1 MYSIPENHDAHSPLP
16 AWVNTRSRIY
26 WYDQYVLNEQETAF
40 RAYDPDR
47 ITEELVRTGA
57 DIIAIYAANQY
68 GIAYYPSAI
77 WPQHPNLQGRDYVG
91 DLTTRL
97 RAQGKKIMLY
107 INWLDSKHPE
117 WNTVRLGQQAA
128 PDSVMEYPL
137 ASWADPDRPN
147 GRVLALAGGQWQ
159 LPCLNSPKREQVVAL
174 AQEIVERYQPDAF
187 HLDMFLDSDICVCQ
201 YCRPA
206 LEEICGTAN
215 LTQDLIR
222 AHWPEYIDWR
232 CARTAALLAE
242 LAEVLRPHGVI
253 AAHNGFAPLFMP
265 ALRGMSEEC
274 LPSLDVFVSECFDVF
289 GVPCTD
295 LNSTSINV
303 RWQHAIG
310 KPSWILRHFSPIHYA
325 HWTITPA
332 QWQLYAAACK
342 ANGGKIFGPCGVG
355 AHPDTTSTQAAL
367 EAITA
372 GLDFYMQDADL
383 DTGAESAAR
392 IALVFSW
399 ATRKYDQADLLGM
412 QWSEE
417 FNGWARLMIEEHLP
431 FDIIVAERITTAEV
445 LEKYDLVVL
454 PNVVNLSG
462 RCCEMISAYVCG
474 GGRVLATAATSRG
487 DERGGTRADF
497 GLGDVFG
504 ICWQG
509 EADGPFAIAGHREP
523 EPASGCFQ
531 QVATEAKTLAHVVAV
546 DPAGSLAGMKD
557 PMPMEPTPWPA
568 FVQHPFGVGESLY
581 AALAIGR
588 YYTLHGDAHIGT
600 WMAELLDAVLPA
612 RQLVVKAPRTVEVT
626 VWRQP
631 ALPRTIIHLANRSVP
646 WTLPT
651 GARQITEILP
661 VHDVELTMLTPYRE
675 PKVSCRG
682 ADVTVQRDGDQLIM
696 QVSVLHAYAAVI
708 IEPSG
713 TNPTVGRC

>member
-1 MYSIPENHDAHSPLP
+1 MCTIPENQEKYPPLP
-16 AWVNTRSRIY
+16 AWINTRSRAY
-26 WYDQYVLNEQETAF
+26 WYDQYALNEQETAF

-97 RAQGKKIMLY
+97 HARGKKVVLY

-117 WNTVRLGQQAA
+117 WNPVRLDQQVS
-128 PDSVMEYPL
+128 PDASAEYSL
-137 ASWADPDRPN
+137 ASWADPDTPN
-147 GRVLALAGGQWQ
+147 GRVLVLAGGQWQ
-159 LPCLNSPKREQVVAL
+159 QPCLNSPKREQVVAL
-174 AQEIVERYQPDAF
+174 AREIAERYQPDAF
-187 HLDMFLDSDICVCQ
+187 HLDMFLDPDICVCQ
-201 YCRPA
+201 YCHPA
-206 LEEICGTAN
+206 LEEICGTAD
-215 LTQDLIR
+215 LTQDVIR
-222 AHWPEYIDWR
+222 AHWREYIDWR
-232 CARTAALLAE
+232 CARTGTLFAD
-242 LAEVLRPHGVI
+242 LAEVLRPHSVV

-289 GVPCTD
+289 GAPGTD

-342 ANGGKIFGPCGVG
+342 ANGGKVFGPCGVG

-367 EAITA
+367 EAITG

-399 ATRKYDQADLLGM
+399 ATRKYDQAGM

-417 FNGWARLMIEEHLP
+417 LNGWARLMIEEHLP
-431 FDIIVAERITTAEV
+431 FDILVAERITTADV
-445 LEKYDLVVL
+445 LDKYDLLVL
-454 PNVVNLSG
+454 PNVVNLSD
-462 RCCEMISAYVCG
+462 RCCEVIRAYVRG
-474 GGRVLATAATSRG
+474 GGRVLATAETSLG

-497 GLGDVFG
+497 ELSDVFG
-504 ICWQG
+504 ICRQG
-509 EADGPFAIAGHREP
+509 LADGPFAITGQREP
-523 EPASGCFQ
+523 EPASGRVQ
-531 QVATEAKTLAHVVAV
+531 QVTTRGETLARLVAV
-546 DPAGSLAGMKD
+546 DPAGSVAGMKD
-557 PMPMEPTPWPA
+557 PMPLQPTPWPI
-568 FVQHPFGVGESLY
+568 FVRYPFGAGQSLY
-581 AALAIGR
+581 AAFAIGR

-600 WMAELLDAVLPA
+600 WMAELLDTLLPA
-612 RQLVVKAPRTVEVT
+612 RQLTVNAPRTVEVT

-646 WTLPT
+646 WSLPT
-651 GARQITEILP
+651 NARQITEILP
-661 VHDVELTMLTPYRE
+661 VHDVEVTIPAPYPE
-675 PKVSCRG
+675 AKVACRG
-682 ADVTVQRDGDQLIM
+682 AHVTVQQKGGQLVM
-696 QVSVLHAYAAVI
+696 RLSVLQAYAALVV
-708 IEPSG
+708 EPTG
-713 TNPTVGRC
+713 MDPGRSATG